1 MLVRAQKCA
10 REATETTKVV
20 RTSRGA
26 KPSGPRLLGVRFD
39 SRTGVY
45 FRRTLLTPIDRL
57 GERETSGSRKPTN
70 KVSNVLSV
78 DSSAIRP
85 PGWVLRELP
94 GVGREL
100 APCENARVVDEAKKR
115 PTVGSAAHSPEA
127 PGAAP
132 GAAAATT
139 GRAMTLWTFCQS
151 VLLTFNAFA
160 ILNEQRFLEKCG
172 LGQSA
177 LTSGYVSATSPRGQ
191 LIGLITAT
199 QYMRGASSRRSGPSR
214 RRSRVRPSVT
224 GGGPPFLGTPPPSRL
239 PRDERNTSFRFPP
252 VFFPTRVFFFFSRRP
267 RAKVS
272 D

>member
-1 MLVRAQKCA
+1 
-10 REATETTKVV
+10 
-20 RTSRGA
+20 
-26 KPSGPRLLGVRFD
+26 LL
-39 SRTGVY
+39 
-45 FRRTLLTPIDRL
+45 
-57 GERETSGSRKPTN
+57 
-70 KVSNVLSV
+70 
-78 DSSAIRP
+78 
-85 PGWVLRELP
+85 W
-94 GVGREL
+94 EL

-224 GGGPPFLGTPPPSRL
+224 GGGPPFLGTPPPHGSRETKGTHRL
-239 PRDERNTSFRFPP
+239 GFLR
-252 VFFPTRVFFFFSRRP
+252 FFSRL
-267 RAKVS
+267 AS
-272 D
+272 FFF

>member
-1 MLVRAQKCA
+1 VRKRA
-10 REATETTKVV
+10 
-20 RTSRGA
+20 
-26 KPSGPRLLGVRFD
+26 L
-39 SRTGVY
+39 
-45 FRRTLLTPIDRL
+45 
-57 GERETSGSRKPTN
+57 
-70 KVSNVLSV
+70 
-78 DSSAIRP
+78 
-85 PGWVLRELP
+85 
-94 GVGREL
+94 
-100 APCENARVVDEAKKR
+100 VDEAKKR

-224 GGGPPFLGTPPPSRL
+224 GGGPPFLGTPPPHGSRETKGTHRL
-239 PRDERNTSFRFPP
+239 GFLR
-252 VFFPTRVFFFFSRRP
+252 FFSRL
-267 RAKVS
+267 AS
-272 D
+272 FFF